1 MAGQVW
7 YAARMKRHG
16 YTVGGQVQG
25 VGFRPFVFRTAE
37 RLDLSGFTG
46 NTSDGVRIEVQ
57 GSEAALQDFARA
69 LVEDLPVLARIV
81 SCVREELEPV
91 EEVSF
96 RIVASH
102 GHHGHAVLV
111 SPDVATC
118 SHCLA
123 DMNDPANRRYQYPF
137 TNCTDCGPRY
147 TITRSIPYDR
157 PSTSMSCFPLCPDCQ
172 AEYDNP
178 RDRRFHAQPNA
189 CPVCGPHVWLT
200 DGKTRVALTDS
211 SPVVQAATALAAG
224 KIIAIKGLGGF
235 HLVCDATSEEAVAAL
250 RRRKHR
256 PHKALAVMVPDMD
269 TVRRI
274 ALVSLPLEE
283 TLLTSSERPI
293 VVLSARPDVLPRAIA
308 PDLDSIGVMLPYT
321 PLHHLLLKAFGELR
335 PLPVLVMTSGNAGGE
350 PIALG
355 NREAL
360 TRLRDI
366 ADLFLLHN
374 RDILIRADDSVVCVL
389 PPLERSQDD
398 NFEIEK
404 CQSSAALEFFQNRSA
419 LEEADARIHFFR
431 RARGYV
437 PRPLELPGSDTK
449 KVILAVGAELKNTLC
464 LTRGND
470 AFVSQHIGDLKN
482 METFAFF
489 QDMATHLGSLLE
501 VSPEATVC
509 DLHPDYLSTIF
520 AQESTGNVLRIQHHF
535 AHLYSVLGEHGHTDP
550 ALGLTLDGTGYG
562 LDGTIW
568 GGELLLVHPEAVRNA
583 ARSGQPFGYG
593 EQVNVTPWG
602 QRLGRLAP
610 FPLPGGEAAIRE
622 PWRLASGFLAVLE
635 RMEMLPLSEQ
645 ETVVL
650 LRSLFS
656 PREMRGAGEA
666 GEAPLHLPALHAA
679 VRELVQR
686 ATTPYTSSCGRL
698 FDAVAALLGLCPVIS
713 YEGQAAIR
721 LEHAAHSCPVHTT
734 EQQPIPM
741 CLAQRND
748 LWELDTVALFLHL
761 LQKKHEGV
769 SVPTLARR
777 FHFGLAEG
785 LAELALQGA
794 RDSGIRTVALSG
806 GVLHNRI
813 LAEILPLALIRR
825 GLVPLM
831 HRALPPGDGC
841 IAFGQAV
848 WASLVLG

>member
-1 MAGQVW
+1 
-7 YAARMKRHG
+7 MKRHG

-25 VGFRPFVFRTAE
+25 VGFRPFIFRTAE
-37 RLDLSGFTG
+37 RLGLSGFTG

-57 GSEAALQDFARA
+57 GNETALEDFARA

-81 SCVREELEPV
+81 SCVREELEPM
-91 EEVSF
+91 EEEAF
-96 RIVASH
+96 RIAASH

-118 SHCLA
+118 PQCLA
-123 DMNDPANRRYQYPF
+123 DMNDPTNRRYQYPF

-157 PSTSMSCFPLCPDCQ
+157 SGTSMSCFPLCPDCQ

-200 DGKTRVALTDS
+200 DGKTDSIGTTDAA
-211 SPVVQAATALAAG
+211 SPVEQAAAALSAG
-224 KIIAIKGLGGF
+224 KIVAVKGLGGF
-235 HLVCDATSEEAVAAL
+235 HLVCDAVSEQAIATL
-250 RRRKHR
+250 RQRKHR
-256 PHKALAVMVPDMD
+256 PHQALAVMVPDMD
-269 TVRRI
+269 TARRI
-274 ALVSLPLEE
+274 ATVSLPLEE
-283 TLLTSSERPI
+283 TLLMSSERPI
-293 VVLSARPDVLPRAIA
+293 VVLPARPGVLPRAIA
-308 PDLDSIGVMLPYT
+308 PDLDSIGIMLPYT

-360 TRLRDI
+360 ARLWDI

-389 PPLERSQDD
+389 PPS
-398 NFEIEK
+398 
-404 CQSSAALEFFQNRSA
+404 
-419 LEEADARIHFFR
+419 EETDAQVHFFR

-437 PRPLELPGSDTK
+437 PRPLDLLRCDDKDAPCL
-449 KVILAVGAELKNTLC
+449 LAVGAELKNTLC

-509 DLHPDYLSTIF
+509 DLHPDYLSTVF

-535 AHLYSVLGEHGHTDP
+535 AHVYSVLGEHGHTGP
-550 ALGLTLDGTGYG
+550 ALGLALDGTGYG
-562 LDGTIW
+562 LDRTIW
-568 GGELLLVHPEAVRNA
+568 GGELLLVHPEVVRIA

-593 EQVNVTPWG
+593 VNVTPWG

-635 RMEMLPLSEQ
+635 STGKLSLNEQ
-645 ETVVL
+645 ETVAL
-650 LRSLFS
+650 LHSLF
-656 PREMRGAGEA
+656 PPGEA
-666 GEAPLHLPALHAA
+666 LSHISVLHAA

-686 ATTPYTSSCGRL
+686 ASTPQTSSCGRL
-698 FDAVAALLGLCPVIS
+698 FDAVSALLGLCPRIS

-721 LEHAAHSCPVHTT
+721 LEHAAHGAPFDGQTSMPK
-734 EQQPIPM
+734 
-741 CLAQRND
+741 LAQRGD
-748 LWELDTVALFLHL
+748 LWELDTAALFLHL
-761 LQKKHEGV
+761 LQEKREGV

-777 FHFGLAEG
+777 FHLGLAEG
-785 LAELALQGA
+785 LAELALRGA
-794 RDSGIRTVALSG
+794 RYSGIHTVALSG

-813 LAEILPLALIRR
+813 LAVELPAALTRR

-848 WASLVLG
+848 WASLVLP